1 MSKRTTV
8 IFSVLVSYIV
18 LQFLWW
24 EVLLVRQSNE
34 IISEKQHLAALSSTD
49 DALIMRDIEALE
61 HKKTLRLYMTVGEGT
76 VFLLILLFGINQ
88 VRKSIRK
95 ENELATQQNN
105 FILSV
110 SHELKTPI
118 ASSKLQL
125 QTLLKHELDR
135 EKQIQLLNNALKET
149 DRLHKLVDN
158 VLLVTQVENKNNS
171 SHLTRINLSE
181 LIEYTV
187 ERYFE
192 MYLENK
198 WIKLIIEPNVFIKG
212 DKDLLPSLI
221 INLVEN
227 AVKYSYETLQVTLTL
242 KSDIS
247 TGTITNNDVL
257 FEVADNGC
265 GIPDSEKQKIF
276 EKFYRSGNEET
287 RKTKG
292 TGIGLFIVKQI
303 CNAHQVSI
311 NVTDNKPSGSV
322 FQISFNRS
330 SN

>member
-34 IISEKQHLAALSSTD
+34 IISEKQHLAALSSTN
-49 DALIMRDIEALE
+49 DALIKSDIEALE

-158 VLLVTQVENKNNS
+158 VLLVTQVENKNDS

-181 LIEYTV
+181 LIEHTV

-198 WIKLIIEPNVFIKG
+198 WIKLIIEPSVFIKG

-227 AVKYSYETLQVTLTL
+227 AIKYSYETLQVTLTL
-242 KSDIS
+242 KIE
-247 TGTITNNDVL
+247 NDKVL

-303 CNAHQVSI
+303 CNAHQASI
-311 NVTDNKPSGSV
+311 NVSDNKPSGSV

>member
-1 MSKRTTV
+1 V
-8 IFSVLVSYIV
+8 IYIV
-18 LQFLWW
+18 FQFLWW
-24 EVLLVRQSNE
+24 EILIVRQSNE
-34 IISEKQHLAALSSTD
+34 IISEKQNLVALSSSD
-49 DALIMRDIEALE
+49 NNLIMQKIQELE
-61 HKKTLRLYMTVGEGT
+61 NKKNSRLYMTVGEGT
-76 VFLLILLFGINQ
+76 VFLLILLFGVHQ

-95 ENELATQQNN
+95 ESELAIQQNN

-118 ASSKLQL
+118 ASTKLQL

-135 EKQIQLLNNALKET
+135 EKQILLLNNALKET

-158 VLLVTQVENKNNS
+158 VLLVTQIENKNNNS
-171 SHLTRINLSE
+171 NINSINFSE
-181 LIEYTV
+181 LLESTV

-192 MYLENK
+192 MYIENK
-198 WIKLIIEPNVFIKG
+198 WIKLNIEPNVFLKG
-212 DKDLLPSLI
+212 DHDLLPSLI

-227 AVKYSYETLQVTLTL
+227 AIKYSYETLQVTLTL
-242 KSDIS
+242 K
-247 TGTITNNDVL
+247 TENDKVL

-265 GIPDSEKQKIF
+265 GIPNSEKLKIF

-303 CNAHQVSI
+303 CNAHQALI
-311 NVTDNKPSGSV
+311 NVTDNKPSGSI
-322 FQISFNRS
+322 FQITFDKS
-330 SN
+330 SS

>member
-8 IFSVLVSYIV
+8 IFSILVSYIV

-34 IISEKQHLAALSSTD
+34 IISGKQHLAALSSTD

-95 ENELATQQNN
+95 ENELAIQQNN

-158 VLLVTQVENKNNS
+158 VLLVTQVENKNSS
-171 SHLTRINLSE
+171 SHLTLINLSE
-181 LIEYTV
+181 LIEHTV

-198 WIKLIIEPNVFIKG
+198 WIKLYVESNVFVQG
-212 DKDLLPSLI
+212 DGDLLPSLI

-227 AVKYSYETLQVTLTL
+227 AIKYSYETLQVALTL
-242 KSDIS
+242 K
-247 TGTITNNDVL
+247 TENNKVL

-303 CNAHQVSI
+303 CNAHQASI

-322 FQISFNRS
+322 FQISFDKS
-330 SN
+330 SS

>member
-125 QTLLKHELDR
+125 QTLLKHELNR

-221 INLVEN
+221 INLLEN

-247 TGTITNNDVL
+247 TGTITKNHVL

-303 CNAHQVSI
+303 CNAHQASI

>member
-34 IISEKQHLAALSSTD
+34 IISEKQHLAALSSTN
-49 DALIMRDIEALE
+49 DALIKSDIEALE

-181 LIEYTV
+181 LIEHTV

-198 WIKLIIEPNVFIKG
+198 WVKLFIGPNVFIKG

-227 AVKYSYETLQVTLTL
+227 AIKYSYETLQVTLTL
-242 KSDIS
+242 KIE
-247 TGTITNNDVL
+247 NDKVF

-265 GIPDSEKQKIF
+265 GIPDTEKQKIF

-303 CNAHQVSI
+303 CNAHQASI